1 MNFKSPLAKARG
13 LGSAQQGTHHW
24 WMQRVTAIAL
34 IPLSLWFAIAIAS
47 SADASYEQITDWIA
61 SPLNTLLLLSF
72 IIAGL
77 YHAMLGVQVV
87 IEDYIQTSWLKIG
100 SILIMK
106 LFLLLLMLAA
116 SLATLHIVF
125 SR

>member
-1 MNFKSPLAKARG
+1 MNFKSPLAKVHG
-13 LGSAQQGTHHW
+13 LGAAGQGTHHW

-34 IPLSLWFAIAIAS
+34 IPLGLWFAIAIAS
-47 SADASYEQITDWIA
+47 AANASYEQVIGWIS
-61 SPLNTLLLLSF
+61 SPLNTLLLISF

-77 YHAMLGVQVV
+77 YHAMLGIQVV
-87 IEDYIQTSWLKIG
+87 IEDYVQTTWLKIS

-116 SLATLHIVF
+116 SLATLHIAF

>member
-1 MNFKSPLAKARG
+1 MDYKTPLGKVLG
-13 LGSAQQGTHHW
+13 LGSAKSGSHHW

-34 IPLSLWFAIAIAS
+34 IPLGLWCAIAIAS
-47 SADASYEQITDWIA
+47 VADASYEQITGWIS
-61 SPLNTLLLLSF
+61 SPLNTLLLISF
-72 IIAGL
+72 IISGL
-77 YHAMLGVQVV
+77 YHAMLGIQVV
-87 IEDYIQTSWLKIG
+87 IEDYVQTIWLKIG

-116 SLATLHIVF
+116 SLATLHIAF

>member
-1 MNFKSPLAKARG
+1 MNFKSPLAKAHG
-13 LGSAQQGTHHW
+13 LGSAGQGTHHW

-34 IPLSLWFAIAIAS
+34 IPLGLWFAIAIAS
-47 SADASYEQITDWIA
+47 AADAGYEQITSWIS

-87 IEDYIQTSWLKIG
+87 IEDYVQTSWLKIG

-116 SLATLHIVF
+116 TLATLHIAF